1 MSFLSFSA
9 FHKSTGPEKAKD
21 PESEMV
27 ECPRCGR
34 FFRRRGHEHE
44 PLCKDCWKLTK
55 FAGTA

>member
-1 MSFLSFSA
+1 MSPLSFSA
-9 FHKSTGPEKAKD
+9 FFKSKGPEKSKD

-34 FFRRRGHEHE
+34 FFRLRGHEHE

-55 FAGTA
+55 LAGTA